1 MGADSSF
8 DASTSTKIDC
18 RNFWLE
24 PYVEEFPWL
33 YYNVLEKGYTFKNHK
48 LFLAN
53 GSRNATHKSGEDA
66 VKSLT
71 DHPRWL
77 LQQHAESKK
86 YQNASKEYEG
96 MYNCN
101 QNKQTSSKSG
111 YIFCFYLLRRC
122 PHNEDTSANN
132 GMTIILNQHDNTVIT
147 ITVTT
152 TTTTTTSKDNNHI
165 TF

>member
-1 MGADSSF
+1 MEAEMLL
-8 DASTSTKIDC
+8 T
-18 RNFWLE
+18 NLE
-24 PYVEEFPWL
+24 RMLSKV
-33 YYNVLEKGYTFKNHK
+33 
-48 LFLAN
+48 
-53 GSRNATHKSGEDA
+53 
-66 VKSLT
+66 SLT
-71 DHPRWL
+71 IPDGCYSNMQNP
-77 LQQHAESKK
+77 KNIK
-86 YQNASKEYEG
+86 NASKEYEG

-101 QNKQTSSKSG
+101 QNEQTSSKSG

-152 TTTTTTSKDNNHI
+152 TKTTTTSKDNNHI